1 MDTIVVNNIKSSYGK
16 KEILKDVSFSAKTGD
31 CIGMLG
37 YNGCGKSTLLSILS
51 GIRKANSGEIK
62 YNETVAFSKNKNE
75 FNRKIFENQI
85 GYVPQ
90 ENPLIPELSVYDNLL
105 LWFDS
110 KEQLNKELENGFLH
124 KLGVD
129 TYVKKKI
136 NQLSG
141 GMKKRVSIGIAT
153 INNPKILILD
163 EPSAALDLSCKE
175 DIKEYLRE
183 YISAGNNV
191 IITTHEDSELELCNK
206 LYVLK
211 DGVLTS
217 VDKNLRGKELVKK
230 F

>member
-1 MDTIVVNNIKSSYGK
+1 MDTIIVKNIKSSYGK
-16 KEILKDVSFSAKTGD
+16 KEILKDVSFSAEKGD
-31 CIGMLG
+31 CIGILG

-51 GIRKANSGEIK
+51 GIRKASNGEIK
-62 YNETVAFSKNKNE
+62 YNEATAFSKNKNE

-110 KEQLNKELENGFLH
+110 KEQLNKELQSGFLH

-129 TYVKKKI
+129 TFVKKKI

-153 INNPKILILD
+153 INTPKVLILD

-175 DIKEYLRE
+175 DIKEYLKE
-183 YISAGNNV
+183 YIEAGNNV
-191 IITTHEDSELELCNK
+191 IITTHEDTELELCNK

-211 DGVLTS
+211 DGILTS
-217 VDKNLRGKELVKK
+217 VDKNLRGKELVEK